1 MYVNFH
7 DHAGKQRRK
16 QKNIKANIFH
26 ESKDTVKK
34 VKRDLRDTTV
44 WFANRVFANRVF
56 DQGLP
61 ARTYKRFLQPYD
73 KNLALKMGRGF
84 EATFP
89 RDPEKSCGKL
99 LSRSVREMQSAP
111 AHPAGWLPGPGAGET
126 WSPTSLG
133 ERGIAQLLWE
143 TVRWLPRSYGRTT
156 VRIQQFHPRYVL
168 FTSTHPHVLSRAA
181 HSSQLVE
188 SSQVSINE

>member
-1 MYVNFH
+1 MFTNH
-7 DHAGKQRRK
+7 
-16 QKNIKANIFH
+16 
-26 ESKDTVKK
+26 
-34 VKRDLRDTTV
+34 
-44 WFANRVFANRVF
+44 VF
-56 DQGLP
+56 DQRLA
-61 ARTYKRFLQPYD
+61 ARTYETFLQPYD

-89 RDPEKSCGKL
+89 RDPEKPCGKL

-111 AHPAGWLPGPGAGET
+111 AHPAGRLPGPGAGET
-126 WSPTSLG
+126 RSPTWLG
-133 ERGIAQLLWE
+133 EREIAQLLRE

-156 VRIQQFHPRYVL
+156 VRTQQFHPRYVL
-168 FTSTHPHVLSRAA
+168 FTSTQPHVLSRFA